1 VEGGVGPT
9 ANAPPR
15 PVRRE
20 TPGRPGDIP
29 GGHPLHNRRD
39 LLLLVAPTVVYLVV
53 FSVFP
58 LAYSLWISFF
68 DWSQTTRSFTFI
80 GLENYQRLAA
90 DPVFWQSIGN
100 TAVLVGAGV
109 TLQVVLGVALA
120 LFFDLHLRGM
130 WFVRGVLILPML
142 LTPVVVGLMWRALL
156 NPEWGMVNW
165 ALGELGLPTP
175 LWLGDPSLALFT
187 LILVDSWQWT
197 PFVMVVVFARLQALP
212 HDVFE
217 AAAVDGA
224 GSRQRLLHV
233 TLPLLAPAIAFAA
246 IFRGIDAFRSFDVVF
261 GLTYGGP
268 GRFTT
273 TMSFYTWETGF
284 HFTRYGYSSA
294 LAYVMVIA
302 AVIGVTLL
310 LRFVAVRRADV
321 S

>member
-1 VEGGVGPT
+1 MTGGGGLAATAPT
-9 ANAPPR
+9 NRPAGGAATPP
-15 PVRRE
+15 
-20 TPGRPGDIP
+20 PGTR
-29 GGHPLHNRRD
+29 GHPLHDRRD
-39 LLLLVAPTVVYLVV
+39 VLILVAPVVVYLVV

-58 LAYSLWISFF
+58 LLYSLGISFF

-80 GLENYQRLAA
+80 GLENYRRLLA

-100 TAVLVGAGV
+100 TAILVGAGV
-109 TLQVVLGVALA
+109 AVQVVLGTALA

-142 LTPVVVGLMWRALL
+142 LTPVVVGLMWRAML

-165 ALGELGLPTP
+165 TLGQAGLPQP
-175 LWLGDPSLALFT
+175 FWLGDPAIALLT

-197 PFVMVVVFARLQALP
+197 PFIMVVVFARLQALP

-224 GSRQRLLHV
+224 GRRQSLLHV
-233 TLPLLAPAIAFAA
+233 TLPLLAPAIAFAG
-246 IFRGIDAFRSFDVVF
+246 IFRAIDAFRSFDVVF

-294 LAYVMVIA
+294 LAYVMVVVAI
-302 AVIGVTLL
+302 VGVTLM
-310 LRFVAVRRADV
+310 LRFVAVRRADA